1 MLQLADNG
9 SENIRANKTIKV
21 QKGVG
26 VLNRKWEKI
35 EKLRDTDA
43 VVMYKKKNQEIA
55 EQKIV
60 NI

>member
-35 EKLRDTDA
+35 EKLSDTDA
-43 VVMYKKKNQEIA
+43 VVMYKKKI
-55 EQKIV
+55 KK
-60 NI
+60 